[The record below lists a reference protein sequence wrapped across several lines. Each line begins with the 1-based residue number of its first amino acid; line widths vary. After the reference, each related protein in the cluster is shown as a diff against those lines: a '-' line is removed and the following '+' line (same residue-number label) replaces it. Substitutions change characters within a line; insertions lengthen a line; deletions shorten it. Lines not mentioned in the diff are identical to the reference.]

1 MTATY
6 SEQAG
11 LSIDERLLDFLNNK
25 LAPATDISATDLV
38 NSLASVVSEF
48 SARNSELLATRQ
60 SLQQK
65 IDTWHHERHGQ
76 PFDAA
81 AYTAFLS
88 DIGYLVSEGDA
99 FEIETASVDPEIA
112 RIAGPQ
118 LVVPVTNARYALN
131 AANARWGSLYDA
143 LYGTDALGTPPAGG
157 GYDSVRGGQVVSW
170 VNDFLDEATPIAGGR
185 HPQTAKF
192 SIVDGELQIAL
203 TSGEVTG
210 LEYPEQ
216 FLGYTGSAEHPT
228 EILLSHNDL
237 GIRIVIDPTTPVGK
251 ECPAGVS
258 DVILESAITT
268 IIDFEDSVSAVDAED
283 KVAGYTNWLGLVV
296 GDLTEEVTKN
306 GKTFTRAMQKN
317 LEFTRPD
324 GATKIVPGRSL
335 LLVRN
340 VGHLMTTPAVLTADG
355 KEIPE
360 GILDALITVA
370 ISKIDVDGRTEFENS
385 RHGAIYVVKPKM
397 HGPEEVQFTVDLFSK
412 IEDLLGLP
420 RNTVKIGIMDEER
433 RTSANL
439 KECIRV
445 AKKRV
450 AFINTGFLDRTGDEM
465 HTSMHAG
472 SMVRK
477 AEMKKLDWIR
487 SYEER
492 NVDIGLACG
501 FRGRAQIGKGMW
513 AMPDLM
519 HGMLEEKI
527 AHPRS
532 GANVAW
538 VPSPTAATLHA
549 THYHRVSVKD
559 VQESLAQGGARGT
572 LDELLTIPI
581 ADQSGLSPAEKQA
594 ELDNNIQGILGYVV
608 RWVQL
613 GVGASKVPDIHDI
626 GLMEDRATCR
636 ISSQHVANWLHHGVV
651 TLEQVD
657 ETLQRMAAVVD
668 RQNSDEPGYQPMAPE
683 FSQPAYLAAR
693 ALIVEG
699 LEQPSGYTEPL
710 LHKYRQIVKAG

>member
-6 SEQAG
+6 SQHAG
-11 LSIDERLLDFLNNK
+11 LSIDSRLLDFFNDK
-25 LAPATDISATDLV
+25 LSPATGITSADLV
-38 NSLASVVSEF
+38 ASLAKLVTDF
-48 SARNSELLATRQ
+48 AGRNRELLSKRQ
-60 SLQQK
+60 EMQDK
-65 IDTWHHERHGQ
+65 IDAWHHERHGQ
-76 PFDAA
+76 PHDAV
-81 AYTAFLS
+81 AYQEFLVG
-88 DIGYLVSEGDA
+88 IGYLVPEGPA
-99 FEIETASVDPEIA
+99 FEIETSSVDPEIA

-143 LYGTDALGTPPAGG
+143 LYGTDALGSLPEGG
-157 GYDSVRGGQVVSW
+157 GYDSVRGSEVVSW

-185 HPQTAKF
+185 HSQTAKF
-192 SIVDGELQIAL
+192 SIVDGQLQIAL

-210 LEYPEQ
+210 LVFPEQ
-216 FLGYTGSAEHPT
+216 LAGYRGSAEHPT

-283 KVAGYTNWLGLVV
+283 KVAGYVNWLGLMV
-296 GDLTEEVTKN
+296 GDLTEQVTKN
-306 GKTFTRAMQKN
+306 GKTFTRSMQPN
-317 LEFTRPD
+317 LEFTKPD
-324 GATKIVPGRSL
+324 GQTRVIPGRSL

-340 VGHLMTTPAVLTADG
+340 VGHLMTTPAVLDANG

-360 GILDALITVA
+360 GILDALVTVA
-370 ISKIDVDGRTEFENS
+370 IAKIDVDGRTEFENS
-385 RHGAIYVVKPKM
+385 RHGAVYIVKPKM
-397 HGPEEVQFTVDLFSK
+397 HGPEEVQLTVDLFSEV
-412 IEDLLGLP
+412 EDLLGLP
-420 RNTVKIGIMDEER
+420 RNAVKIGIMDEER

-445 AKKRV
+445 AKNRV

-472 SMVRK
+472 SMVPK

-549 THYHRVSVKD
+549 THYHRVNVKY

-572 LDELLTIPI
+572 LDELLTIPV
-581 ADQSGLSPAEKQA
+581 ADQSGLSDAEKQA

-613 GVGASKVPDIHDI
+613 GVGASKVPDIHDV

-651 TLEQVD
+651 TIAQID
-657 ETLQRMAAVVD
+657 ETLQRMAAIVD
-668 RQNSDEPGYQPMAPE
+668 RQNADEPGYQPMAPE
-683 FSQPAYLAAR
+683 FTQPAYLAAR

-699 LEQPSGYTEPL
+699 LAQPSGYTEPL
-710 LHKYRQIVKAG
+710 LHKYRQVAKAG